1 MASIPHTRWWEV
13 GAPVVARLLIGGQF
27 LMGAL
32 YKIPGTQGFAMEVGQ
47 SAAMGMPYAS
57 AYVTIAFALEVVC
70 ALAIILGWH
79 ARAAACVLAFFTLA
93 LAIIFY
99 GNFSDPMTM
108 GMFVSHM
115 GLIAGL
121 LFISVYGAKSFAVR
135 KD

>member
-13 GAPVVARLLIGGQF
+13 GAPVVARIIIGGQF
-27 LMGAL
+27 LMGAM
-32 YKIPGTQGFAMEVGQ
+32 YKIPGSQGFTMEVGQ
-47 SAAMGMPYAS
+47 SAAMGMSYAS
-57 AYVTIAFALEVVC
+57 LYVTIAFALEVVC

-99 GNFSDPMTM
+99 GNLSDPMTM

-121 LFISVYGAKSFAVR
+121 LFISVYGAKNFAVR

>member
-1 MASIPHTRWWEV
+1 MASIPHTRWWEIW
-13 GAPVVARLLIGGQF
+13 APVVARVLIGGQF

-32 YKIPGTQGFAMEVGQ
+32 FKIPGTQGFAMEVGQ
-47 SAAMGMPYAS
+47 SAAMGMPFA
-57 AYVTIAFALEVVC
+57 AVYVSIAFVLETVC

-79 ARAAACVLAFFTLA
+79 ARAAACVLAFFTFA

-99 GNFSDPMTM
+99 SNFSDPLTM
-108 GMFVSHM
+108 GMFVSHL

-121 LFISVYGAKSFAVR
+121 LFISVYGAKNFALR